1 MKVAILA
8 GDKTGNVVNLL
19 KAKSNFTLYFNDNI
33 EMGLSDV
40 MLSSDIDKVVLFDT
54 TFLRNGKELN
64 YVEVFNAL
72 RQVGNAKP
80 DIEIILISKSRKLF
94 DVGLKAMSTTYNF
107 RASLVESLSSQKII
121 DIILNKVKES
131 AEPVEEERNLD
142 NLTIGIKGDAD
153 STNIESPVGEGLSGE
168 VQGSYIEPEPEPVN
182 TVEPK
187 PAKKRPSLK
196 LNLGSKKNLL
206 DVLTSRKVVIVTGNH
221 NSGVTNLCCE
231 LAYATSASGAK
242 TLLLD
247 ADIFYHG
254 INMYFA
260 DLDSGNCEAC
270 ARTGLL
276 MGLRDL
282 DTLDECVHEVY
293 PNLHILGTRSDI
305 PYDKFNGLMEDDSY
319 LSDIVHTLTVDYDV
333 LYIHLPIELLCK
345 YSELVKI
352 STEIVYASNCT
363 INGVYSINRHL
374 TTSDSNLSRLMILI
388 NRKLKLVLTNYNN
401 PKTVNSSN
409 FCEVLGNISDGSRIV
424 RGICGVV
431 NYQKDFDEFT
441 QTKKLYSRDG
451 KEMNNIV
458 DIAYN
463 ILN

>member
-8 GDKTGNVVNLL
+8 GDKTSNVVNLL

-40 MLSSDIDKVVLFDT
+40 MLRSDIDKVVLFDT

-72 RQVGNAKP
+72 RQVGSAKP

-94 DVGLKAMSTTYNF
+94 DVGLKAMSSTYNF

-121 DIILNKVKES
+121 DIILNKVKEYS
-131 AEPVEEERNLD
+131 EVLEEEKNLD
-142 NLTIGIKGDAD
+142 NLTIGIKGDAETT
-153 STNIESPVGEGLSGE
+153 SIESQDDECVSGE
-168 VQGSYIEPEPEPVN
+168 VQGSYTEPEPVN

-206 DVLTSRKVVIVTGNH
+206 DILTSRKVVIVTGNH

-231 LAYATSASGAK
+231 LAYATSVSGAK

-254 INMYFA
+254 VNMYFA

-305 PYDKFNGLMEDDSY
+305 PYEKFNGLMEDDSY

-363 INGVYSINRHL
+363 INGIYSINRYL
-374 TTSDSNLSRLMILI
+374 TTSDSSLSRLMILI

-401 PKTVNSSN
+401 PKTINSSN
-409 FCEVLGNISDGSRIV
+409 FCEVLSNVSNGSRAAK
-424 RGICGVV
+424 GICGVV

-441 QTKKLYSRDG
+441 HTKKLYSRDG